1 MPASRRRTD
10 VQQLPLGW
18 RWPAQQRFETFFVG
32 VNDATVD
39 LLERVAAGSETA
51 WVFLHGPEGSGRT
64 HLAMAVCQAASAAGF
79 SAQYLPLAALA
90 VAQEGAIR
98 GFGGSDLL
106 VLDDVGA
113 IAGIAAAEHA
123 LFDLYNRCR
132 AEGSTLVF
140 VADAPPAQLG
150 IVLPDLVSRLSS
162 CTQAPLRPLDDGQ
175 RRQVLRERAEAR
187 GIALDEA
194 VLDFLFT
201 HYARDLGSLGAL
213 LDQVDRASLA
223 AKRRVTVPFLRQLL
237 REQRAGAADET

>member
-1 MPASRRRTD
+1 M

-18 RWPAQQRFETFFVG
+18 RWPAQQRFETFFTG
-32 VNDATVD
+32 VNAAAVD
-39 LLERVAAGSETA
+39 LLQRVAAGTESA
-51 WVFLHGPEGSGRT
+51 WIYLHGAEGSGRT
-64 HLAMAVCQAASAAGF
+64 HLLMAVCQAASAAGL

-90 VAQEGAIR
+90 GAEADAIR

-106 VLDDVGA
+106 VLDDVDA
-113 IAGIAAAEHA
+113 IAGLAAAEHA

-132 AEGSTLVF
+132 AEGSCLVF
-140 VADAPPAQLG
+140 VALAPPAQIG

-162 CTQAPLRPLDDGQ
+162 CTQIVLRSLDDAQ
-175 RRQVLRERAEAR
+175 RREVLRERAETR

-213 LDQVDRASLA
+213 LDKVDHASLA

-237 REQRAGAADET
+237 REQKAGTGGED

>member
-1 MPASRRRTD
+1 M
-10 VQQLPLGW
+10 QQLPLGW
-18 RWPAQQRFETFFVG
+18 RWPAQQRFETFFTG
-32 VNDATVD
+32 ANAAAVD
-39 LLERVAAGSETA
+39 LLQRIAAGTESA

-64 HLAMAVCQAASAAGF
+64 HLLMAACQAASAAGF

-90 VAQEGAIR
+90 SAQDDAIR

-106 VLDDVGA
+106 VLDDVDA
-113 IAGIAAAEHA
+113 IAGIGAAEHA

-132 AEGSTLVF
+132 AEGSCLVF
-140 VADAPPAQLG
+140 VASAPPAQIG
-150 IVLPDLVSRLSS
+150 IALPDLVSRLSS
-162 CTQAPLRPLDDGQ
+162 CTQAALRPLDDAQ
-175 RRQVLRERAEAR
+175 RREVLRERAETR

-237 REQRAGAADET
+237 RGQRAGTGGEE

>member
-1 MPASRRRTD
+1 

-18 RWPAQQRFETFFVG
+18 RWPAQQRFETFYVG
-32 VNDATVD
+32 ANGATVD
-39 LLERVAAGSETA
+39 LLQRVARGAESA
-51 WVFLHGPEGSGRT
+51 WTYLHGPEGSGRT
-64 HLAMAVCQAASAAGF
+64 HLLMAACQTASADGF
-79 SAQYLPLAALA
+79 SAQYLPLGALA
-90 VAQEGAIR
+90 NAQEDAIR

-106 VLDDVGA
+106 VLDDVDA
-113 IAGIAAAEHA
+113 IAGIRDAEHA

-132 AEGSTLVF
+132 AEGSCLVF
-140 VADAPPAQLG
+140 VAAAPPAQ
-150 IVLPDLVSRLSS
+150 IRISLPDLVSRLSS
-162 CTQAPLRPLDDGQ
+162 CTQASLRPLDDAQ
-175 RRQVLRERAEAR
+175 RREVLRERAETR

-237 REQRAGAADET
+237 REQRAGTGGEE

>member
-1 MPASRRRTD
+1 

-18 RWPAQQRFETFFVG
+18 RWPAQQRFETFFTG
-32 VNDATVD
+32 GNGAAVD
-39 LLERVAAGSETA
+39 LLQRVASGAETA
-51 WVFLHGPEGSGRT
+51 WTLLHGPEGSGRT
-64 HLAMAVCQAASAAGF
+64 HLLMATCQAASAAGL

-90 VAQEGAIR
+90 SAQDDAIR

-106 VLDDVGA
+106 VLDDVDA

-140 VADAPPAQLG
+140 VAAAPPAQVG
-150 IVLPDLVSRLSS
+150 IALPDLVSRLSS
-162 CTQAPLRPLDDGQ
+162 CTQVALRPLDDAQ
-175 RRQVLRERAEAR
+175 RREVLRERAEAR

-223 AKRRVTVPFLRQLL
+223 AQRRVTVPFLRQLL
-237 REQRAGAADET
+237 REQRAGTGGEA

>member
-1 MPASRRRTD
+1 M
-10 VQQLPLGW
+10 QQLPLGW
-18 RWPAQQRFETFFVG
+18 RWPAQQRFETFYAG
-32 VNDATVD
+32 ANAATVD
-39 LLERVAAGSETA
+39 LLQRVAAGAESA
-51 WVFLHGPEGSGRT
+51 WTYLHGPEGSGRT
-64 HLAMAVCQAASAAGF
+64 HLLMATCQAASAAGF

-90 VAQEGAIR
+90 GAQDDAIR

-106 VLDDVGA
+106 VLDDVDA
-113 IAGIAAAEHA
+113 IAGIGAAEHA

-132 AEGSTLVF
+132 AEGSCLVF
-140 VADAPPAQLG
+140 VAAAPPAQIG

-162 CTQAPLRPLDDGQ
+162 CAQAPLRPLDDMQ
-175 RRQVLRERAEAR
+175 RREVLRERAEAR
-187 GIALDEA
+187 GIPLDEV

-237 REQRAGAADET
+237 REQRAGTSSDE